1 MILEWMEI
9 RCSPVRV
16 TNRTG
21 RQVYDRRLVDS
32 SRLIRTQ
39 HVATV
44 CVSATTQRPLIGRE
58 AITYVFVSGNDP
70 CGWTVCLFLFW
81 FETVFIILR
90 CTRYVF
96 YGCARVSYFRIISC
110 DLWHKR
116 IFIGFPVPCFILNV
130 SSTLFYDSTK
140 YGNIVVTKKLH
151 KLSALQVFL
160 NWERYLKNSS
170 CHTNF
175 IRSHT
180 YDHISDQD

>member
-58 AITYVFVSGNDP
+58 AITYVFVSGKRSLWLN
-70 CGWTVCLFLFW
+70 G
-81 FETVFIILR
+81 VFI
-90 CTRYVF
+90 
-96 YGCARVSYFRIISC
+96 
-110 DLWHKR
+110 
-116 IFIGFPVPCFILNV
+116 FILIRNGIYNF
-130 SSTLFYDSTK
+130 TLY
-140 YGNIVVTKKLH
+140 
-151 KLSALQVFL
+151 
-160 NWERYLKNSS
+160 E
-170 CHTNF
+170 
-175 IRSHT
+175 IRVLWLCPSLLF
-180 YDHISDQD
+180 

>member
-160 NWERYLKNSS
+160 NWKRYLKNNS

-180 YDHISDQD
+180 YDHISKYI